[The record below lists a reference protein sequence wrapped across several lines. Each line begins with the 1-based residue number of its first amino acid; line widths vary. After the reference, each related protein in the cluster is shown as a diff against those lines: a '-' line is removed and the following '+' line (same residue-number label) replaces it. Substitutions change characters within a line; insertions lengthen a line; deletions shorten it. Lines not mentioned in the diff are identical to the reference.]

1 MVTKII
7 TILHKLERMKH
18 KMLKHSVKKFVVFFC
33 FLPKMNLKIA
43 AVFTNTSLNTDVNVY
58 LFSPPI
64 VNPFAPGWEEVCQQV
79 PYDCEDATN
88 MKVQEVLCQPPL
100 SSSHV

>member
-1 MVTKII
+1 
-7 TILHKLERMKH
+7 
-18 KMLKHSVKKFVVFFC
+18 MLKHSVKKFVVFFFFPPQNEPEDSC
-33 FLPKMNLKIA
+33 CKC
-43 AVFTNTSLNTDVNVY
+43 TNTSLNTDVNVY